1 MKQLSLILFFLL
13 ACSVSS
19 SAGWQAKDVISE
31 GGSTVPLRGVIVD
44 WQDASILNASVIV
57 EGKNFRREV
66 VTGDTGEFNIAL
78 PIGTYRVTVSHPV
91 FKTHVIKKLKVSGSE
106 LPVLKV
112 TLKVKTAT
120 EGGGKCPKGR
130 VCL

>member
-13 ACSVSS
+13 ASGLSS
-19 SAGWQAKDVISE
+19 SAGGQTKDVIGE
-31 GGSTVPLRGVIVD
+31 GESAVLRGMIVD
-44 WQDASILNASVIV
+44 WQDAGISNASVIV
-57 EGKNFRREV
+57 ESKNFRREIAANES
-66 VTGDTGEFNIAL
+66 GEFKVEL

-91 FKTHVIKKLKVSGSE
+91 FKTRVIKKLTVPGAE
-106 LPVLKV
+106 LPALKV

-120 EGGGKCPKGR
+120 EGGGKCSKGR

>member
-19 SAGWQAKDVISE
+19 IAGGQTKDVIGE
-31 GGSTVPLRGVIVD
+31 GEAVLRGMIVD
-44 WQDASILNASVIV
+44 WQDARISNASIII
-57 EGKNFRREV
+57 EAKNFRREV
-66 VTGDTGEFNIAL
+66 AANESGEFKVEL
-78 PIGTYRVTVSHPV
+78 PIGTYRVSVSHPV
-91 FKTHVIKKLKVSGSE
+91 FKTKVIKKLKVPGSE

-120 EGGGKCPKGR
+120 EGGGKCPKGH